1 MAFWHQWKFYNML
14 YFFRMQFKKK
24 NFNICFDQIKK
35 KTKVQ
40 K

>member
-14 YFFRMQFKKK
+14 YFFRMQLKK

-35 KTKVQ
+35 ETKVQ